1 LRRELR
7 APPEALLAIFL
18 NMADGVIL
26 IDRRRRLSEINPAA
40 EALVGWR
47 QRDLDLLTCSVFGCR
62 DEQGQPLC
70 ATQCMALRAIESG
83 EVQAPRR
90 MIVSN
95 AHSGSVSVEATIVP
109 IRSNDG
115 RHTMAAMILRDLASV
130 EGFEETIRAL
140 NEEIAE
146 KNLALRSLQLGLSSA
161 WKLPLVTIQSAGL
174 TLQSRFAANLGE
186 SGLRQV
192 KRVLDAAQE
201 LEGLF
206 ARLQAQARS
215 SVSATRRRPA
225 GPSGPNAETPG
236 G

>member
-1 LRRELR
+1 MRREIR
-7 APPEALLAIFL
+7 AAPEALLAIFL

-40 EALVGWR
+40 EALIGWR
-47 QRDLDLLTCSVFGCR
+47 QRDLDLLTCSVLGCR

-70 ATQCMALRAIESG
+70 ATQCMALQAIESG
-83 EVQAPRR
+83 ETLLSRR
-90 MIVSN
+90 MVVSN
-95 AHSGSVSVEATIVP
+95 AQSGSVSVEATFVP
-109 IRSNDG
+109 IRSPEG
-115 RHTMAAMILRDLASV
+115 RHALAAMILRDLAPV
-130 EGFEETIRAL
+130 ESFEGTIRAL

-174 TLQSRFAANLGE
+174 TLQSRFAANLGD

-215 SVSATRRRPA
+215 SVSGSRRRPPGPA
-225 GPSGPNAETPG
+225 GPGGEPSGG
-236 G
+236 